1 MNEQREWLKE
11 QASSQGEAVAESL
24 LIELGH
30 RVDGEDFVQM
40 ITQKREELPQMD
52 EEQVVETPAMAAVES
67 DKPLCDVQDD
77 IAASYVMVEHADVA
91 EAMAEFLASYLV
103 MLPES
108 VSMNPGELQ
117 KLVKKSLEEIQA
129 SERKTGL
136 IQAISRW
143 VLYIVTS
150 ASAAVITAA
159 YQNIMS
165 VSLVSMY
172 YTAPWVVKAIIKT
185 VMSCLKA
192 VAK

>member
-40 ITQKREELPQMD
+40 ITKKREDMPQRD
-52 EEQVVETPAMAAVES
+52 EEQLVENPASVAVERK
-67 DKPLCDVQDD
+67 DPLCDVQDD

-108 VSMNPGELQ
+108 ISMNPGDLQ

-129 SERKTGL
+129 SERRTGL

-143 VLYIVTS
+143 ILYIVTS
-150 ASAAVITAA
+150 ASAAVIATA

-172 YTAPWVVKAIIKT
+172 YTAPWVVKAIVRT

>member
-40 ITQKREELPQMD
+40 ITKKREDMPQRD
-52 EEQVVETPAMAAVES
+52 EEQLVENPASVAVERE
-67 DKPLCDVQDD
+67 DPLCDVQDD

-108 VSMNPGELQ
+108 ISMNPGDLQ

-129 SERKTGL
+129 SERRTGL

-143 VLYIVTS
+143 ILYIVTS
-150 ASAAVITAA
+150 ASAAVIATA

-172 YTAPWVVKAIIKT
+172 YTAPWVVKAIVRT

>member
-40 ITQKREELPQMD
+40 ITQKREEMPQRD
-52 EEQVVETPAMAAVES
+52 EEHVVEIPVVES
-67 DKPLCDVQDD
+67 DKPLCDVEDG

>member
-1 MNEQREWLKE
+1 
-11 QASSQGEAVAESL
+11 
-24 LIELGH
+24 
-30 RVDGEDFVQM
+30 
-40 ITQKREELPQMD
+40 
-52 EEQVVETPAMAAVES
+52 
-67 DKPLCDVQDD
+67 
-77 IAASYVMVEHADVA
+77 
-91 EAMAEFLASYLV
+91 MAEFLASYLV